1 MKVWPCNFIIYNRRP
16 FTDDHPYSKQD
27 QNKTCVSS
35 RITPTQLKKKL
46 SSHYQVKSMTFDTY
60 KWYMETNERSEESLE
75 ILVW

>member
-1 MKVWPCNFIIYNRRP
+1 MCKF
-16 FTDDHPYSKQD
+16 K
-27 QNKTCVSS
+27 NK
-35 RITPTQLKKKL
+35 TPTQLKKKL